1 MTGRR
6 ATAKRGCVSRPV
18 PPLLAFAVAALG
30 IAIFSSMDAVMK
42 GLVIGL
48 GAYNALTWRMLAGT
62 VVSGIPYALSRP
74 RMPPRAVLRI
84 HLVRGIVSAIMAFLF
99 FWGLGRVPMA
109 QAIALS
115 FIAPIIAL
123 FLAALI
129 LKERITRA
137 TAIATAMAF
146 AGVLVILWGQA
157 RAELGPQAFWG
168 AIAILASAVFYAWNI
183 ILMRQQSL
191 VAGAGEVAFF
201 QTIIVTAVYL
211 LAAPWLLVAPPLSE
225 VPALI
230 LAAML
235 ATASLFLL
243 SWAYRHAEAS
253 YLAPTEYTGFLWAT
267 LWGWVVFGERVSLFT
282 VAGAALIVGGCI
294 LAARRRD
301 HAPVADSE
309 AQLP

>member
-1 MTGRR
+1 M
-6 ATAKRGCVSRPV
+6 AKRGCVNRPLS
-18 PPLLAFAVAALG
+18 PLIAFAVAALG
-30 IAIFSSMDAVMK
+30 IAIFSSMDALMK

-48 GAYNALTWRMLAGT
+48 GAYNALTWRMLAG
-62 VVSGIPYALSRP
+62 VAASGIPYALSRP
-74 RMPPRAVLRI
+74 RWPARAVLQI
-84 HLVRGIVSAIMAFLF
+84 HVVRGLVSAVMAFLF

-109 QAIALS
+109 QAIALA

-129 LKERITRA
+129 LKERITRL
-137 TAIATAMAF
+137 TIIATAMAF
-146 AGVLVILWGQA
+146 AGVVVILWGQA
-157 RAELGPQAFWG
+157 RAELGPDAFWG
-168 AIAILASAVFYAWNI
+168 AIAILVSAVCYAWNI

-191 VAGAGEVAFF
+191 VAGPGEVAFF
-201 QTIIVTAVYL
+201 QTLIVTLVYL
-211 LAAPWLLVAPPLSE
+211 FAAPWLLVVPPLADA
-225 VPALI
+225 PALI
-230 LAAML
+230 LSAVL

-267 LWGWVVFGERVSLFT
+267 LWGWVVFGEHVSLFT

-294 LAARRRD
+294 LAAGRRD

>member
-1 MTGRR
+1 
-6 ATAKRGCVSRPV
+6 
-18 PPLLAFAVAALG
+18 
-30 IAIFSSMDAVMK
+30 MK

-123 FLAALI
+123 FRAALI

>member
-1 MTGRR
+1 MRST
-6 ATAKRGCVSRPV
+6 S
-18 PPLLAFAVAALG
+18 PLTAFAVAALG

-48 GAYNALTWRMLAGT
+48 GAYNALAWRMLAGT
-62 VVSGIPYALSRP
+62 VVSGVPYALSRP
-74 RMPPRAVLRI
+74 RKPPPAVLRI
-84 HLVRGIVSAIMAFLF
+84 HLVRGVVSAAMAFLF

-137 TAIATAMAF
+137 TIIATAMAF
-146 AGVLVILWGQA
+146 GGVLVILWGQT
-157 RAELGPQAFWG
+157 RAELGPEAFWG
-168 AIAILASAVFYAWNI
+168 AIAILASAVCYAWNI

-201 QTIIVTAVYL
+201 QTIIVTAVFMV
-211 LAAPWLLVAPPLSE
+211 AAPWLLVVPPLGQA
-225 VPALI
+225 PALI
-230 LAAML
+230 FAALL

-253 YLAPTEYTGFLWAT
+253 YLAPSEYTGFLWAT
-267 LWGWVVFGERVSLFT
+267 LWGWVVFGEHVSLFT

-309 AQLP
+309 ALLP

>member
-1 MTGRR
+1 MTRP
-6 ATAKRGCVSRPV
+6 TA
-18 PPLLAFAVAALG
+18 PLLAFAMASLG

-42 GLVIGL
+42 GLVIAL
-48 GAYNALTWRMLAGT
+48 GTYSALFWRMLAG
-62 VVSGIPYALSRP
+62 VAISAVPYAASKP
-74 RMPPRAVLRI
+74 RWPARHVLRI
-84 HLVRGIVSAIMAFLF
+84 HVVRAIVTAAMAFLF
-99 FWGLGRVPMA
+99 FWGLGRIPMA

-129 LKERITRA
+129 LKERINRA
-137 TAIATAMAF
+137 TMIATGLAIV
-146 AGVLVILWGQA
+146 GVLVILYGQSRA
-157 RAELGPQAFWG
+157 RLGPEAFPG
-168 AIAILASAVFYAWNI
+168 ALAILASAVCYGWNI

-191 VAGAGEVAFF
+191 VAAATEAAFF
-201 QTIIVTAVYL
+201 QSALVALIYL
-211 LAAPWLLVAPPLSE
+211 LAAPFLLTALPLE
-225 VPALI
+225 HVPAI
-230 LAAML
+230 VLAALL

-243 SWAYRHAEAS
+243 SWAYARAQAS

-267 LWGWVVFGERVSLFT
+267 FWGWVVFGERVSFFT

-294 LAARRRD
+294 LAASRRD

>member
-1 MTGRR
+1 MNRST
-6 ATAKRGCVSRPV
+6 S
-18 PPLLAFAVAALG
+18 PLIAFAVAALG
-30 IAIFSSMDAVMK
+30 IAIFSSMDALMK
-42 GLVIGL
+42 GLVIAL
-48 GAYNALTWRMLAGT
+48 GTYNALTWRMLAGT

-74 RMPPRAVLRI
+74 RWPARAVMRI
-84 HLVRGIVSAIMAFLF
+84 HLMRGLVSAVMAYLF

-115 FIAPIIAL
+115 FIAPIIVL

-129 LKERITRA
+129 LKERITRVA
-137 TAIATAMAF
+137 LIATAMAF

-157 RAELGPQAFWG
+157 RAELGPEAFWG
-168 AIAILASAVFYAWNI
+168 AIAILVSAVCYAWNI

-191 VAGAGEVAFF
+191 VAGPGEVAFY
-201 QTIIVTAVYL
+201 QTLIVTAVYL
-211 LAAPWLLVAPPLSE
+211 LAAPWLMVVPPLAE
-225 VPALI
+225 VPALV

-243 SWAYRHAEAS
+243 SWAYARAEAS

-294 LAARRRD
+294 LAAGRRD
-301 HAPVADSE
+301 NAPVADSE

>member
-1 MTGRR
+1 M
-6 ATAKRGCVSRPV
+6 RPV
-18 PPLLAFAVAALG
+18 SSLTAFAVAALG

-74 RMPPRAVLRI
+74 RVPPRAVLRI

-129 LKERITRA
+129 LKERIIRA
-137 TAIATAMAF
+137 TIIATAMAF

-168 AIAILASAVFYAWNI
+168 AVAILASAVFYAWNI

-191 VAGAGEVAFF
+191 VADAGEVAFF

-211 LAAPWLLVAPPLSE
+211 LAAPWLLVAPPL
-225 VPALI
+225 VDAPALI

>member
-1 MTGRR
+1 M
-6 ATAKRGCVSRPV
+6 SRPV
-18 PPLLAFAVAALG
+18 SPLLAFAVAALG

-84 HLVRGIVSAIMAFLF
+84 HFVRGIVSAIMAFLF

-137 TAIATAMAF
+137 TIIATAMAF

-157 RAELGPQAFWG
+157 RADLGPEAFRG

-191 VAGAGEVAFF
+191 VAGAGEAAFF
-201 QTIIVTAVYL
+201 QTIIVTTVYL
-211 LAAPWLLVAPPLSE
+211 LAAPWLLAVPPIADA
-225 VPALI
+225 PALI

-267 LWGWVVFGERVSLFT
+267 LWGWIVFGERVSLFT

-301 HAPVADSE
+301 HAPAADSE
-309 AQLP
+309 ALLP

>member
-1 MTGRR
+1 LP
-6 ATAKRGCVSRPV
+6 RPV
-18 PPLLAFAVAALG
+18 TPLAAFAVASLG

-42 GLVIGL
+42 GLVLAL
-48 GAYNALTWRMLAGT
+48 GAYNALMWRMLAGT
-62 VVSGIPYALSRP
+62 VVSAIPYLASKP
-74 RMPPRAVLRI
+74 AFPARAVLRLHI
-84 HLVRGIVSAIMAFLF
+84 VRAIVSAAMAFLF

-137 TAIATAMAF
+137 TLIATAMAF
-146 AGVLVILWGQA
+146 AGVLVILYGQSQA
-157 RAELGPQAFWG
+157 RLGREAFLG
-168 AIAILASAVFYAWNI
+168 ALAILASAVCYAWNI

-191 VAGAGEVAFF
+191 VAGATEVAFF
-201 QTIIVTAVYL
+201 QSALVAIVYL
-211 LAAPWLLVAPPLSE
+211 LAAPFFLTALPLEHAS
-225 VPALI
+225 AIL
-230 LAAML
+230 LAAVL

-243 SWAYRHAEAS
+243 SWAYARAEAS

-267 LWGWVVFGERVSLFT
+267 LWGWVVFGEHVSLFT
-282 VAGAALIVGGCI
+282 LAGAALIVGGCI

-301 HAPVADSE
+301 HAPVADTE
-309 AQLP
+309 AQLT

>member
-1 MTGRR
+1 M
-6 ATAKRGCVSRPV
+6 RPAA
-18 PPLLAFAVAALG
+18 PLTAFAVASLG

-42 GLVIGL
+42 GLVLAL

-62 VVSGIPYALSRP
+62 IVSAIPYAASKP
-74 RMPPRAVLRI
+74 KWPARAVLRLHI
-84 HLVRGIVSAIMAFLF
+84 VRALVSAAMAFLF

-137 TAIATAMAF
+137 TIVATALAF
-146 AGVLVILWGQA
+146 AGVLVILYGQSQA
-157 RAELGPQAFWG
+157 KLGHDAFLG
-168 AIAILASAVFYAWNI
+168 ALAILASAVCYAWNI

-191 VAGAGEVAFF
+191 VAGATEVAFF
-201 QTIIVTAVYL
+201 QSALVTLVYL
-211 LAAPWLLVAPPLSE
+211 AAAPFFLTALPFEHAP
-225 VPALI
+225 AII
-230 LAAML
+230 LAAIL

-243 SWAYRHAEAS
+243 SWAYARAQAS

-267 LWGWVVFGERVSLFT
+267 LWGWVVFNERVSFFT
-282 VAGAALIVGGCI
+282 LAGAALIVGGCI

-301 HAPVADSE
+301 HAPAADTE

>member
-1 MTGRR
+1 MRHT
-6 ATAKRGCVSRPV
+6 S
-18 PPLLAFAVAALG
+18 PLTAFAVAALG

-48 GAYNALTWRMLAGT
+48 GAYNALAWRMLAGT

-74 RMPPRAVLRI
+74 RKPPRSVLRI
-84 HLVRGIVSAIMAFLF
+84 HLVRGTVSAVMAFLF

-129 LKERITRA
+129 LKEHITRA
-137 TAIATAMAF
+137 TIVATAMAF

-157 RAELGPQAFWG
+157 RAELGPEAFCG
-168 AIAILASAVFYAWNI
+168 AVAILASAVFYAWNI

-201 QTIIVTAVYL
+201 QTIIVTAVFL
-211 LAAPWLLVAPPLSE
+211 LAAPWLLVVPPLADA
-225 VPALI
+225 PALI
-230 LAAML
+230 LAALL

-253 YLAPTEYTGFLWAT
+253 YLAPSEYTGFLWAT
-267 LWGWVVFGERVSLFT
+267 LWGWIVFGEQVSLFT

-309 AQLP
+309 ALLP

>member
-1 MTGRR
+1 MR
-6 ATAKRGCVSRPV
+6 AVS
-18 PPLLAFAVAALG
+18 PLLAFAVAALG

-48 GAYNALTWRMLAGT
+48 GAYNALAWRMLAGT

-84 HLVRGIVSAIMAFLF
+84 HLVRGLVSAVMAFLF

-129 LKERITRA
+129 LKERITRL
-137 TAIATAMAF
+137 TIIATAMAF

-157 RAELGPQAFWG
+157 RAELGPDAFWG
-168 AIAILASAVFYAWNI
+168 AIAILVSAVCYAWNI

-201 QTIIVTAVYL
+201 QTIIVTAVFM
-211 LAAPWLLVAPPLSE
+211 LAAPWLLVVPPLADA
-225 VPALI
+225 PALI
-230 LAAML
+230 FAAML
-235 ATASLFLL
+235 ATVKRDTCSPNTTQPQSVAHRKPVYSL
-243 SWAYRHAEAS
+243 
-253 YLAPTEYTGFLWAT
+253 
-267 LWGWVVFGERVSLFT
+267 
-282 VAGAALIVGGCI
+282 GA
-294 LAARRRD
+294 R
-301 HAPVADSE
+301 
-309 AQLP
+309 